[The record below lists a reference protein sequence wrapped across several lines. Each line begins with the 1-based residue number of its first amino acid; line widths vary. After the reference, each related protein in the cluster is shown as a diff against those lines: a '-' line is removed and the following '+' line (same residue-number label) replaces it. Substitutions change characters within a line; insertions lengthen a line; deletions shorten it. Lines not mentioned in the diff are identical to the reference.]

1 MSTDYI
7 TLKKITVEEFFDGR
21 LEVFG
26 VREHIKPDETT
37 EERRCLTDGRNY
49 LWVYINDDG
58 QVSSLTRY
66 FPGGAP
72 GKILNAIAEAFDT
85 DIVSE
90 YQPQFWGFDTQ
101 AEWEAAEEQMSREAD
116 EKFHA
121 ELSKYLRGE
130 PNEIRSGTIG
140 MTWAEIAKRLVENDP
155 ELLLPENKEKLRS
168 EIDAIY
174 DREHAVRVTLTPEQ
188 IAAGVMSVTHADD
201 LPSA

>member
-1 MSTDYI
+1 
-7 TLKKITVEEFFDGR
+7 
-21 LEVFG
+21 
-26 VREHIKPDETT
+26 
-37 EERRCLTDGRNY
+37 
-49 LWVYINDDG
+49 
-58 QVSSLTRY
+58 
-66 FPGGAP
+66 
-72 GKILNAIAEAFDT
+72 
-85 DIVSE
+85 
-90 YQPQFWGFDTQ
+90 
-101 AEWEAAEEQMSREAD
+101 MSREAD

-188 IAAGVMSVTHADD
+188 IAAGVMSVTHEDD